1 MLYDR
6 YRLELMRN
14 EFAELQFA
22 AESRAAEREFR
33 KLGDRKR
40 MTNFQYLFTAWILVW
55 AIFFG
60 YELSV
65 ASRIST
71 LRKDIE
77 QLKRQL
83 GEK

>member
-1 MLYDR
+1 
-6 YRLELMRN
+6 
-14 EFAELQFA
+14 
-22 AESRAAEREFR
+22 
-33 KLGDRKR
+33 
-40 MTNFQYLFTAWILVW
+40 MTNFQYLFTAWIVVW

-65 ASRIST
+65 ASRIAT

-77 QLKRQL
+77 ELKRQL